1 MGNHLLTQ
9 QLHVMSRSTLLGHL
23 LVTSF
28 SAHAINFHLGMLK
41 PEEQDDS
48 NNATPVVDHLEVLVQ
63 RFGHLLKL
71 RNRNVDYPQ
80 GAQVQRELEQTLKLF
95 EATFPR

>member
-1 MGNHLLTQ
+1 MHIALVEMEAPPITFLRLDFWNHQ
-9 QLHVMSRSTLLGHL
+9 V
-23 LVTSF
+23 
-28 SAHAINFHLGMLK
+28 NFHLGMLK